1 MLSSSNLFNF
11 SYIVV
16 IIYIMNKKYTKEF
29 IDNLDK
35 IVPWVSSQ
43 YCELWG
49 KEYPPK
55 GIVGNELV
63 DKEILDKM
71 KNLDEFILYLHFP
84 FCIDACDYCRYYAR
98 NDIKKFG
105 SKKYIDCLKKEIEFI
120 FKKELSKK
128 KKILSIYLGGG
139 TPTLINKNDLVD
151 LFKYLNCN
159 FKIPKNIKISIEGMP
174 RNITEGLAKVL
185 AEIGVNRVSLGVQTF
200 NQGILKYVNRFSQNN
215 KDVYKAV
222 KYLRKEGIKDIN
234 LDFIFG
240 LKEDEIVESFLKDN
254 LEHLKILKPP
264 SIHLYQLQNYIKHP
278 ESILKKSINE
288 TKKLRK
294 SIELEV
300 KNCYVSDVMTLKHSF
315 SDSLGCNEYFMLR
328 RVNMKPVLGFGLGA
342 ASFFWNNNQFVRVR
356 KQTEDINKYRNF
368 SFGYKYRILSIEESI
383 RKYIIFNLTSGIDLK
398 VIKNNFSENMD
409 IYNKILEPIKRV
421 LLIDN
426 NFLFLKKDYIK
437 IAPFKTNND
446 VVDYFIFVFCFLFSE
461 EMQKRLLDTVLR
473 NKKFKMRK

>member
-1 MLSSSNLFNF
+1 
-11 SYIVV
+11 
-16 IIYIMNKKYTKEF
+16 MNKKYTKEF

-55 GIVGNELV
+55 GIAGNKSV
-63 DKEILDKM
+63 SKEMLDKM

-98 NDIKKFG
+98 NNLKNFG

-120 FKKELSKK
+120 FKKGLLKK

-139 TPTLINKNDLVD
+139 TPTLIDKDDLID
-151 LFKYLNCN
+151 LFKYLHNN

-174 RNITEGLAKVL
+174 RNITEDLAKVL

-200 NQGILKYVNRFSQNN
+200 NEDILKYVNRFSQNN
-215 KDVYKAV
+215 KDIYNAV
-222 KYLRKEGIKDIN
+222 KYLKKEGIKDIN

-240 LKEDEIVESFLKDN
+240 LKEEETVESFLKDN

-264 SIHLYQLQNYIKHP
+264 SIHLYQLQNYDKHP
-278 ESILKKSINE
+278 EFIFKKSINE
-288 TKKLRK
+288 TKKLREV
-294 SIELEV
+294 IESEV
-300 KNCYVSDVMTLKHSF
+300 KNCYVSDVMTLNHSF
-315 SDSLGCNEYFMLR
+315 SDSLGCKNEYFMLR

-342 ASFFWNNNQFVRVR
+342 ASFFWDNNQFIRVR
-356 KQTEDINKYRNF
+356 KQAEDLNKYRDF
-368 SFGYKYRILSIEESI
+368 LFDYKYRILSIEESI

-398 VIKNNFSENMD
+398 VVRNNFSENID
-409 IYNKILEPIKRV
+409 IYNKILESIKEV

-426 NFLFLKKDYIK
+426 NFLFLEKDYIK
-437 IAPFKTNND
+437 KSSFKTDND
-446 VVDYFIFVFCFLFSE
+446 IVDYFIFVFCFLFSE
-461 EMQKRLLDTVLR
+461 DMQKRLLDRVLR
-473 NKKFKMRK
+473 NKKFRMEK